1 MSCRFRLIPAIVSI
15 RFICVRNF
23 DTESRRTSQATGFII
38 DRERGLI
45 LTNRHVVTP
54 GKTDLDVPGLLCLVS
69 FANLDLPPFPRLGP
83 IIAEAIL
90 KNKEEVRIYPV
101 YRDPVHDFGVFRF
114 NAKEVKYM
122 ELVEIPLAPE
132 LARIGADVRV
142 VGNDSGE
149 RLSILSGVMA
159 RLDRKAPQV
168 GFKRDRKWTCFR

>member
-1 MSCRFRLIPAIVSI
+1 V
-15 RFICVRNF
+15 
-23 DTESRRTSQATGFII
+23 

-54 GKTDLDVPGLLCLVS
+54 GETLLDWTRVGTGSTDSLRS
-69 FANLDLPPFPRLGP
+69 SQGP

-114 NAKEVKYM
+114 SVKDIKYM
-122 ELVEIPLAPE
+122 EVVEIPLAPE

-159 RLDRKAPQV
+159 RLDRKAPAV
-168 GFKRDRKWTCFR
+168 GVLGARLRAERTDERDPRLSWSL